1 MVTGNQASV
10 CDGTEA
16 LRCLSYPCRYS
27 DMVLFFSFREQNTV
41 CWFFDV
47 SFFGKA
53 GVICPTGK
61 QHYNINSSLPGN
73 VVGDITENGVEPF
86 KSKVHEHLLSSV

>member
-1 MVTGNQASV
+1 MTWF
-10 CDGTEA
+10 
-16 LRCLSYPCRYS
+16 
-27 DMVLFFSFREQNTV
+27 FFSVSENRILAV

-53 GVICPTGK
+53 GVIWRTGK
-61 QHYNINSSLPGN
+61 QHYNIDSSLPGN

-86 KSKVHEHLLSSV
+86 KSKVHENLLSSV